1 MSSQFRP
8 KVVEYKS
15 DNNDVLAYWTLES
28 LADMYAKAPEEVV
41 PGFVS
46 TNLTMF
52 QGTGGSG
59 KSLIAADLT
68 TAYTTGTKFL
78 GKFDVHVNQHRP
90 NVCYADQDNFSHNAL
105 RKRLQAFGCD
115 SSKLF
120 MPQSWYQLDDPKS
133 IEALVTFVNHYR
145 VGLLVL
151 DSVHAF
157 HKLRDG
163 KLEYLR
169 DAFKAVISA
178 GTSVVLL
185 SHITKSSR
193 ASEKGAAKG
202 SGLLEST
209 DYTFGMTEVEFGK
222 FKVEPVKIREGVGE
236 PVKEF
241 YVTYSGNARP
251 EQAVEV
257 TLEDKILQFI
267 ADAGEKGTYLDALRT
282 LAGKDNIK
290 AAMANLEGKIYR
302 DGKRGPGNHIW
313 DLKYKPDDA
322 TDSSEV
328 DNADDGNDGGL
339 AAA

>member
-1 MSSQFRP
+1 MSLQFRP
-8 KVVEYKS
+8 KVVEDMP
-15 DNNDVLAYWTLES
+15 DNVDVLAYWTLES
-28 LADMYAKAPEEVV
+28 LSEMYANTPEEVV

-46 TNLTMF
+46 NNLTMF

-78 GKFDVHVNQHRP
+78 GKFDVHVNEHRP

-120 MPQSWYQLDDPKS
+120 IPQSWYRLDDQKS
-133 IEALVTFVNHYR
+133 IESLVTFLNHYR

-169 DAFKAVISA
+169 DAFKAVIAA

-185 SHITKSSR
+185 SHITKSSH
-193 ASEKGAAKG
+193 ASEKSAAKG

-236 PVKEF
+236 PVQEF
-241 YVTYSGNARP
+241 YVTYSGNARLEHAP
-251 EQAVEV
+251 EVS
-257 TLEDKILQFI
+257 LEEIILQHI
-267 ADAGEKGTYLDALRT
+267 ADAGQTGTNLGSIRKLG
-282 LAGKDNIK
+282 GKDNVK
-290 AAMANLEGKIYR
+290 QALSNLTDMYYC

-313 DLKYKPDDA
+313 DLKFKPDLSCDLH
-322 TDSSEV
+322 
-328 DNADDGNDGGL
+328 NASDCNEGL
-339 AAA
+339 YMEAGA

>member
-1 MSSQFRP
+1 
-8 KVVEYKS
+8 
-15 DNNDVLAYWTLES
+15 
-28 LADMYAKAPEEVV
+28 
-41 PGFVS
+41 
-46 TNLTMF
+46 MF

-59 KSLIAADLT
+59 KSVIAADLT

-78 GKFDVHVNQHRP
+78 GKFDVHVNENRP
-90 NVCYADQDNFSHNAL
+90 NACYADQDNYSHNAL
-105 RKRLQAFGCD
+105 RKRLESFGCD

-120 MPQSWYQLDDPKS
+120 IPKCWYRLDDQNS
-133 IEALVTFVNHYR
+133 VESLVTFVNHYR

-178 GTSVVLL
+178 GTAVVLL

-193 ASEKGAAKG
+193 AGDKSAAKG

-236 PVKEF
+236 PLQEF
-241 YVTYSGNARP
+241 FVTYAGKARL
-251 EQAVEV
+251 EQAPEV
-257 TLEDKILQFI
+257 SVEDKILQFI
-267 ADAGEKGTYLDALRT
+267 SDAGETGTNLGAIRQLGGKDQVKDALE
-282 LAGKDNIK
+282 
-290 AAMANLEGKIYR
+290 NLEGRFYR

-313 DLKYKPDDA
+313 DITYKPESADDDDA
-322 TDSSEV
+322 
-328 DNADDGNDGGL
+328 DDQEGAL
-339 AAA
+339 IAA